1 MKRVFPLT
9 RYAMLC
15 DITRMAKTKHIHA
28 AVEPEMKSAVAK
40 RAREMGLK
48 PSDVVRLAL
57 AAYLVTK

>member
-1 MKRVFPLT
+1 
-9 RYAMLC
+9 MLC
-15 DITRMAKTKHIHA
+15 DIARMAKTKHIHA